1 MNSSIGAV
9 GTQVQVFPSTH
20 WSIVLATRDS
30 QDTWAMTALE
40 TLCRAYWY
48 PLYAFIRQQEGSESP
63 PFPFHTVER
72 LIFEKVL
79 EETLS
84 QVLGSVVMG
93 SDRD

>member
-1 MNSSIGAV
+1 MLPAAPFLSPRVSPLV
-9 GTQVQVFPSTH
+9 GEVVFQ
-20 WSIVLATRDS
+20 R
-30 QDTWAMTALE
+30 
-40 TLCRAYWY
+40 
-48 PLYAFIRQQEGSESP
+48 RQQEGSESP